1 MFDLT
6 GKVALVTGAGQ
17 GVGAGICEVLA
28 RQGAV
33 IAVNDL
39 HGDRAQQT
47 VEAIERDGGRA
58 VAAPFDVAD
67 RGAVA
72 AGVEDVAAAI
82 GPVDILVNNA
92 GIPETMAAIKFLD
105 LDPSAW
111 DPY

>member
-28 RQGAV
+28 RQGAT

-39 HGDRAQQT
+39 HAERAKQT
-47 VEAIERDGGRA
+47 VDSIVRDGGRA
-58 VAAPFDVAD
+58 IAAPFDVTD
-67 RGAVA
+67 RVAV
-72 AGVEDVAAAI
+72 DAAI
-82 GPVDILVNNA
+82 ESIASDVGPVDILVNNA

-105 LDPSAW
+105 LEPEA
-111 DPY
+111 

>member
-6 GKVALVTGAGQ
+6 GRVALVTGAGQ

-28 RQGAV
+28 RQGAA

-39 HGDRAQQT
+39 HAERAQQT
-47 VEAIERDGGRA
+47 VDAIVREGGQA

-67 RGAVA
+67 RAAVS
-72 AGVEDVAAAI
+72 AGVAEIAGSL

-92 GIPETMAAIKFLD
+92 GIPETMAAIKF
-105 LDPSAW
+105 
-111 DPY
+111 